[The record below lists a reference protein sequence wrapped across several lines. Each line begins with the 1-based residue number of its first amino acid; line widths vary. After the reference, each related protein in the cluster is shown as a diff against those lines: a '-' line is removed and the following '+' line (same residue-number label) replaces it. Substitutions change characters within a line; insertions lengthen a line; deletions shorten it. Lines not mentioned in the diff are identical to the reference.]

1 MPLLQDQERFL
12 PTPSPPLSHVGVEGC
27 GSSITSVG
35 TLGSAAAGGYKRGSS
50 SCYPVDEGYG
60 DDDAEEEGGGREV
73 DGDDL
78 VNILQ
83 NLNLQADNK
92 TISSMSNGTR
102 MDKSKDR
109 TSSLSTYEGHEEVA
123 ALSKLVFATMDDA
136 LNEFANDENS
146 SFDDNHY
153 NKISNSFVD
162 DIVEDGSDDGRS
174 MSASASIKMKLKAD
188 QRKSLFE
195 SRPMSTIDDS
205 SLKIS
210 RTVTSITS
218 PISDVNEAL
227 PKDLREAS
235 NEKRVSALSY
245 PESDEIDKTVD
256 LSSSLNVNQTSVAK
270 DVVNSTAPQSCTDKG
285 TNDTYFTDS
294 EYFPI
299 SPRSASSLESQRS
312 YHDEDDLSYS
322 LNLSSLN
329 SSFEKDSIILSPT
342 DCKMSTPA
350 TAKSTVEKGTIAS
363 IFPGKRTNKV
373 TPCPVILENEFSAV
387 SQFGTNSREGF
398 STDATNN
405 ISSNMRKNS
414 ITFNELRVSTT
425 IAKFDFL
432 AKQLR
437 VESKTS
443 ENVQDD
449 LQGFR
454 YDKDAP
460 GKVSC
465 CSASTLR

>member
-1 MPLLQDQERFL
+1 
-12 PTPSPPLSHVGVEGC
+12 
-27 GSSITSVG
+27 
-35 TLGSAAAGGYKRGSS
+35 
-50 SCYPVDEGYG
+50 
-60 DDDAEEEGGGREV
+60 
-73 DGDDL
+73 
-78 VNILQ
+78 
-83 NLNLQADNK
+83 
-92 TISSMSNGTR
+92 
-102 MDKSKDR
+102 
-109 TSSLSTYEGHEEVA
+109 
-123 ALSKLVFATMDDA
+123 
-136 LNEFANDENS
+136 
-146 SFDDNHY
+146 
-153 NKISNSFVD
+153 
-162 DIVEDGSDDGRS
+162 
-174 MSASASIKMKLKAD
+174 MSA
-188 QRKSLFE
+188 
-195 SRPMSTIDDS
+195 IDDS
-205 SLKIS
+205 SLKMS

-218 PISDVNEAL
+218 PISDDNEAH

-245 PESDEIDKTVD
+245 RESNEIDKIVD
-256 LSSSLNVNQTSVAK
+256 LSSSLNVNQTSDTK

-299 SPRSASSLESQRS
+299 SPRSASSLESQRT
-312 YHDEDDLSYS
+312 YHNEDDLSYS

-329 SSFEKDSIILSPT
+329 SSFEKDSMILSPT
-342 DCKMSTPA
+342 DCKMSTPE

-387 SQFGTNSREGF
+387 SQFGTNSREGS

-432 AKQLR
+432 AKQLW

-465 CSASTLR
+465 CSASTLSDETMCRSMTPVMSSNQIEALVRVLEKEGESHAYDVLRKEREKVAIASHVYVVDTIRTSIFLGTFIATNYSSFDELYLIKLVGTSLLCFLSTSADVEDANSARFNISNLPFAYGREIFLSRKSMLLLIYIYGWLELCDLSMKFYEKSRPLNLKLPVNGNVFKSICMITLLYLSKSAQHNSTRKAIH